1 MGRFYC
7 IHFGRGSIKD
17 ASTRLGT
24 QTYALN
30 TPRTSTMSGG
40 GFFSQQGSQNNTTEA
55 SDAPVRAVRT
65 LLLGQ
70 LDRVVGEG
78 DGPVYIDNHPASQGV
93 LCAMLRNI
101 YESNNNAK
109 MLDVSDTTG
118 EAELRYRDTDPENS
132 DADKLNDYLNQYVKL
147 YGQFR
152 TFNENTSFDVFRV
165 EPVEDVPL
173 GVVYHEIEA
182 AREWYHYSDL
192 IPIGSS
198 LNDSLDNTSQP
209 TSNGNENQPLFAEDP
224 VEDQSRIME
233 LIKSNDSE
241 SGATL
246 EQISHNLGLAEA
258 RVRTLLDQ
266 LVGSGVLYELNDE
279 YHSTV

>member
-1 MGRFYC
+1 
-7 IHFGRGSIKD
+7 
-17 ASTRLGT
+17 
-24 QTYALN
+24 
-30 TPRTSTMSGG
+30 MSGG
-40 GFFSQQGSQNNTTEA
+40 GFFSQQGSQNNTTEV

-70 LDRVVGEG
+70 LDGVVGEG

-132 DADKLNDYLNQYVKL
+132 DSDKLNDYINQYVKL

-152 TFNENTSFDVFRV
+152 TFNENTAFDVFRV
-165 EPVEDVPL
+165 EPVEDAPL

-209 TSNGNENQPLFAEDP
+209 LSNGNGNQPLFAEDP